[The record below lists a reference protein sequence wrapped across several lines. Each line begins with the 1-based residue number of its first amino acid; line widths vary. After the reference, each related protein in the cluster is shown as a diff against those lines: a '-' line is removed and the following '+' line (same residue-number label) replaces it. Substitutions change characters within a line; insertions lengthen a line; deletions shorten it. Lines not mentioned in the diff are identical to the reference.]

1 MRATPRPEAGTTVSD
16 NKVDVTGRINKGIGL
31 WLEEEKGYSD
41 VTITSISDPE
51 VEDAYGG
58 CDTCGYGGRNGRA
71 YFTIYFNTP
80 TKTYDYVEVEGS
92 SLDFLATV
100 LPYIDRTN

>member
-1 MRATPRPEAGTTVSD
+1 MSD
-16 NKVDVTGRINKGIGL
+16 NKVSVTGRINGGIAL
-31 WLEEEKGYSD
+31 WLEEEKGYSN
-41 VTITSISDPE
+41 VTVTSISDPE
-51 VEDAYGG
+51 VESAYGG
-58 CDTCGYGGRNGRA
+58 CDTCGYGETGARS

-80 TKTYDYVEVEGS
+80 TTAHDYVEVEGS